1 MDTVN
6 GTLVALLKDVLSL
19 LALPE
24 AANFP
29 LSDLMALPE
38 EQDDKE
44 ECEDLEESH
53 QAIRPVEVHVRN
65 PRLDVKSHR
74 QSKAEAECVQDDG
87 RLCGILRED
96 LAGVAV

>member
-44 ECEDLEESH
+44 E
-53 QAIRPVEVHVRN
+53 
-65 PRLDVKSHR
+65 
-74 QSKAEAECVQDDG
+74 
-87 RLCGILRED
+87 
-96 LAGVAV
+96 